1 MPLTIMSR
9 VIHVRNDVWT
19 PYELRTQIF
28 RVNVV
33 SNTDHS
39 GDPKKILFSS
49 KKNLPAKIVF
59 SRFD

>member
-1 MPLTIMSR
+1 MPLTIMSK
-9 VIHVRNDVWT
+9 VIIHARNDLLT
-19 PYELRTQIF
+19 PYDLRT

-39 GDPKKILFSS
+39 GDPKKI
-49 KKNLPAKIVF
+49 F